1 MRGSEWTIKATTAY
15 RTVPDLPVNP
25 PESEP
30 RVCGTCYWFE
40 PCPCGR
46 CLWGVCR
53 RMGGYH
59 PHEYMDE
66 DSSCDDWKEA

>member
-1 MRGSEWTIKATTAY
+1 MRGSEWTIRSTTAY
-15 RTVPDLPVNP
+15 RVAPDVPTNP

-30 RVCGTCYWFE
+30 HICASCYWYE

-53 RMGGYH
+53 RPNGRIED
-59 PHEYMDE
+59 EYTDE